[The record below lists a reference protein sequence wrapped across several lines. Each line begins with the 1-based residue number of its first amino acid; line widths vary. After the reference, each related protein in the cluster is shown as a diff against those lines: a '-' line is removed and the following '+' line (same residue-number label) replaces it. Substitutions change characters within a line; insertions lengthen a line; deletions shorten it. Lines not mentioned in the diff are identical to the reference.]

1 MYIILILSI
10 FTLGISIKN
19 KDTEGISGGLVY
31 FLLSAIFIFSDFI
44 RNKGILFIVFILWII
59 LYIKLMGY
67 SVIKKLVNLKKFLNN
82 IF

>member
-19 KDTEGISGGLVY
+19 KDKEGISGGLIY
-31 FLLSAIFIFSDFI
+31 FLLSTIFICSDFI
-44 RNKGILFIVFILWII
+44 RNKGIVFIIFILWII

-67 SVIKKLVNLKKFLNN
+67 IVIKKLVNLKN
-82 IF
+82 IFK